1 MPYIGRKEFFKRVE
15 AFNPALEIIELDI
28 KTLIKN
34 GDSPEIATNK
44 VLAASNLVV
53 AHNINHVGATIHHI
67 GNRMSR
73 EFRSYFEAFFKLFS
87 MGQDNLKM
95 PEKIQDEEVN

>member
-1 MPYIGRKEFFKRVE
+1 MPSLGRKEFFKRVE
-15 AFNPALEIIELDI
+15 AFDPALEIIQSDI
-28 KTLIKN
+28 KTLIKD
-34 GDSPEIATNK
+34 GDTPEIATNK

-67 GNRMSR
+67 GNRLSR

-87 MGQDNLKM
+87 MGQNSLSM
-95 PEKIQDEEVN
+95 PDKIQDEEVN